1 MESNTQIVFV
11 VDDDKD
17 FRESLLWLLEGAGY
31 SCLGYGSAEEF
42 LRQYQGQEGCLLLDV
57 RMQGMSGLALQQEL
71 NRRKLVLPVIM
82 ITGHGDVAMAVQ
94 AMKNNAADFIEKP
107 FDDEVL
113 LTLIAETLKKGEQ
126 EFSEKAQIQQVET
139 CWQALSKRERQVA
152 GLVVEGFSNREIAE
166 KLDISI
172 KTVEIHRSRVMSKMQ
187 AKKVTELVALAALLD
202 KTQ

>member
-1 MESNTQIVFV
+1 MGRNTQIVFV

-42 LRQYQGQEGCLLLDV
+42 LQQYQGQEGCLLLDV

-113 LTLIAETLKKGEQ
+113 LALIAETLKKGEQ

-152 GLVVEGFSNREIAE
+152 GLVVEGFSNREVAE

-202 KTQ
+202 KTE

>member
-1 MESNTQIVFV
+1 MGSNAQIVFV

-126 EFSEKAQIQQVET
+126 EFSEKAQIQQVEA

-202 KTQ
+202 KTE

>member
-1 MESNTQIVFV
+1 MGSNKQIVFV

-17 FRESLLWLLEGAGY
+17 FRESLLWLLEGSGY

-42 LRQYQGQEGCLLLDV
+42 LREYQEQEGCLLLDV

-71 NRRKLVLPVIM
+71 NRLKLVLPVIM

-94 AMKNNAADFIEKP
+94 AMKNKAADFIEKP

-113 LTLIAETLKKGEQ
+113 LNLIAETLKKGEQ
-126 EFSEKAQIQQVET
+126 DFSEKAQLHQVET

-152 GLVVEGFSNREIAE
+152 DLVVEGFSNREIAE
-166 KLDISI
+166 KLAISI

-187 AKKVTELVALAALLD
+187 AKKVTELVALTALLD

>member
-1 MESNTQIVFV
+1 MESNAQIVFV

-113 LTLIAETLKKGEQ
+113 LSLIAETLKKGEQ

-187 AKKVTELVALAALLD
+187 AKKVTELVALVALLD
-202 KTQ
+202 KTE

>member
-1 MESNTQIVFV
+1 MASNAQIVFV

-71 NRRKLVLPVIM
+71 NRRKLALPVIM

-202 KTQ
+202 KTE